1 LPVGVG
7 WGTLA
12 AGGDEAVG
20 RLVVPGGGQQGAPG
34 FNGRR
39 LREARRAAG
48 LTQLQLSQRLGVHE
62 THVTNWERG
71 ERVPRVDRLGELA
84 RVLRVKPADLTD
96 LAGDGRASL
105 RMLRVA
111 AGLLQERVAARAGLT
126 RTKYAA
132 LERGEVAGLSDR
144 DCAAL
149 ARVLRVSR
157 DEVRAAHAVGRS
169 EFLAR

>member
-1 LPVGVG
+1 
-7 WGTLA
+7 
-12 AGGDEAVG
+12 
-20 RLVVPGGGQQGAPG
+20 LVVSVGGQQGAPG
-34 FNGRR
+34 FDGRR
-39 LREARRAAG
+39 LRQARRAAG
-48 LTQLQLSQRLGVHE
+48 LTQLQLSEKLGVHE

-96 LAGDGRASL
+96 PAEDGPASL
-105 RMLRVA
+105 RALRVA
-111 AGLLQERVAARAGLT
+111 AGLLQDRVAEGAGLT

-149 ARVLRVSR
+149 AKVLRVHR
-157 DEVRAAHAVGRS
+157 EEVRAAHAVSRS